1 MKYLLYSP
9 KGRCGSVSLS
19 IMALHALYLK
29 KSERHKHIHNYH
41 ASWNG
46 DQSEI
51 MQITENIANE
61 TICHIPS
68 LEREPVNI
76 VGMRELGDKTVP
88 LVLEHSPFIF
98 TKEQQNS
105 IPDHTVIHS
114 HGCFSASENGWKNI
128 LVSRKNKLEITMS
141 QLIAMKSGVWQNM
154 KREKIQKFTK
164 GLASLN
170 TNNIDEPFVFP
181 KAAYLESLKQL
192 ESAELAFIKS
202 VRKSTG
208 KDPIIIYLEDSL
220 EEKSRKIRLDLTVTE
235 STPGISVRRPKDYIL
250 NYDELKEVYDDFIEN
265 KEYYMS
271 IPFEDL
277 Y

>member
-19 IMALHALYLK
+19 VMAIHALCFK
-29 KSERHKHIHNYH
+29 KSKRGKHIHNYH

-51 MQITENIANE
+51 MQITENTANE

-68 LEREPVNI
+68 LEREPINI
-76 VGMRELGDKTVP
+76 VGMRELGDKTIP

-105 IPDHTVIHS
+105 IPDHTVMHS

-141 QLIAMKSGVWQNM
+141 QMIAMKSGVWQNM
-154 KREKIQKFTK
+154 KGEKIQKFTK
-164 GLASLN
+164 GLAALN

-181 KAAYLESLKQL
+181 EFAYLESLKQL
-192 ESAELAFIKS
+192 EAAELAFIKS

-235 STPGISVRRPKDYIL
+235 STPGISVRRPEDYIL
-250 NYDELKEVYDDFIEN
+250 NYDELKEVYDHFIEN
-265 KEYYMS
+265 KEYHMS
-271 IPFEDL
+271 IPFRGI
-277 Y
+277 